1 MRECSTVQIPVDG
14 GDGVGFEIGVGL
26 GKMFASEKAVV
37 GGEGRG
43 VRAFEDEVFL
53 RIDERLLAAGVAA
66 PEEKDEM
73 FLLLA

>member
-37 GGEGRG
+37 GGEG
-43 VRAFEDEVFL
+43 
-53 RIDERLLAAGVAA
+53 
-66 PEEKDEM
+66 
-73 FLLLA
+73 